1 MLQVWFGLCLSP
13 CELQGLVLGKFTSK
27 SIMKCI
33 NYANIYS
40 WFLGYWTVIL
50 SLTVIHS
57 PGDTADVVCHLST
70 WIMVACPTLSS
81 TGSCFNHQDMPN
93 PAGLCLYGL
102 HCSVLSQCELAVCKA
117 EQTWARMQVLEAWAC
132 WHPAVV
138 NFCQCGFPI
147 RLFKQMLSKCRRDLF
162 LEVEVGLG
170 RVGGSEMAI
179 KIPIL
184 YPKGWIPTSGWEEK
198 QMLSRPRRL
207 NIPRNR
213 MIYF

>member
-27 SIMKCI
+27 SITKCI

-50 SLTVIHS
+50 SDCDPQLWRHF
-57 PGDTADVVCHLST
+57 DVVCHLST
-70 WIMVACPTLSS
+70 WVVVACHTLSS
-81 TGSCFNHQDMPN
+81 TALALITRICQN
-93 PAGLCLYGL
+93 PDGLSLCGL
-102 HCSVLSQCELAVCKA
+102 HWSVLSQCELAVCEA
-117 EQTWARMQVLEAWAC
+117 EQTWVRVLEAWAC
-132 WHPAVV
+132 WHPALV
-138 NFCQCGFPI
+138 NFCQCSFPV
-147 RLFKQMLSKCRRDLF
+147 RLFRQMLPKCRRDLF
-162 LEVEVGLG
+162 LEIEVGVG